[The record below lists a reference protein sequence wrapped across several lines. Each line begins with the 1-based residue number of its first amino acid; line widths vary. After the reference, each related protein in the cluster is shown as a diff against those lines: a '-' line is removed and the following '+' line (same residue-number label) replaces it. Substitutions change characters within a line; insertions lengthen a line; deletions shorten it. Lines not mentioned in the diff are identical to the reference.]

1 MKRMLMTAVVLA
13 GALFCLIQTGAARA
27 GGQEITPSASASLP
41 NKIWK
46 RGLAIAPV
54 TLNFTG
60 KDKVLVGEGSY
71 LVNTMCVDCH
81 TNPAF
86 APGGDPF
93 SGQPEKINA
102 TNYLAG
108 GEQFGPFTSANITPD
123 SKGLP
128 AGLTLDQFKQML
140 RTGFDPDRHPQ
151 FGPFLQVMPWPALSK
166 LTDDDLAAIYE
177 YLRAIPHAEPAQ

>member
-1 MKRMLMTAVVLA
+1 MKRMLMTAVVFA
-13 GALFCLIQTGAARA
+13 AALFCLIQTGAARA
-27 GGQEITPSASASLP
+27 GGQEITPSDSAGLP

-54 TLNFTG
+54 TLNLTG

-108 GEQFGPFTSANITPD
+108 GEHFGPFTSANITPD

-140 RTGFDPDRHPQ
+140 RSGFDPARHPQ
-151 FGPFLQVMPWPALSK
+151 FGPFLQVMPWPAFSK
-166 LTDDDLAAIYE
+166 LTDDDLDAIYE
-177 YLRAIPHAEPAQ
+177 YLRAVPHAEPAQ